1 MTRGS
6 KVVCVDDRFPTDLLL
21 FYNSLPIKDKVY
33 KVRDLG
39 VGISLKGEPG
49 EVVVYLEGLMNPC
62 SIVPPHAERGFAQH
76 RFRELEPPA
85 QDSQEAECPL
95 EELAHN

>member
-6 KVVCVDDRFPTDLLL
+6 KVVCVDDRFPVEILLH
-21 FYNSLPIKDKVY
+21 YNALPIKDKVY

-39 VGISLKGEPG
+39 VGISLQGEPG
-49 EVVVYLEGLMNPC
+49 EVVVYLEGLQNPC
-62 SIVPPHAERGFAQH
+62 SSVPPHAERGFAQH

-95 EELAHN
+95 EELAHK